1 MGFVVYLSLIG
12 ILVFGVIFQLQNAE
26 IQKLKE
32 TNKKISA
39 LIETIQDDLDSKN
52 NALKELERSHKE
64 TAKEL
69 TTTTSAKD
77 QSIKALE
84 SKLLDVSN
92 KYHAS
97 IQSEAKSKALHQD
110 NNSTIK
116 KLKEE
121 IEELKAKRVS
131 EEELKVKL
139 EKQYDFK
146 LNSEIERLIVGKDL
160 QNTQLSENIKSLND
174 LLETRN
180 KEFNKSE
187 ETNSQIISELKQLAD
202 SIQKKLDAK
211 SLAYDKLQV
220 INDSQRE
227 QIETKDARIK
237 DLEEQQKRDNENFVA
252 VSDKLARSEELVAE
266 LQETKKELEET
277 VKHQTE
283 VIDDDSKVLTL
294 YEESVTSLN
303 EYLSKQNQKEN
314 IISDQYFVHS
324 NDEVKEICVTTRTYI
339 DALTEKIAK
348 LVESQEST
356 SKDLK
361 AANDKLTELNVH
373 NVTFGCQ
380 LLTNLQALEE
390 ALAGKLSQE
399 DQKEVSAKIKSI
411 IGQFSDSQ
419 KPKEDAFEQNGAEKK
434 TEPDTSRSVDEEITT
449 PVVKSKEL
457 VINDD
462 PVDEVNKDAESV
474 EDIPTSDDKE
484 TEVTPIEEP
493 VIVTTEEKIVEDKTE
508 APNAEEPV
516 ALETESA
523 GVISDVK
530 PLEEKKEV
538 DALTEDFA
546 KEADGKFIEDEPEV
560 ETELEKK
567 SDEKEIED
575 EPVVEEP
582 KDEEVNSEAFEEINE
597 KFTETSDEKTIADDA
612 HEEGKEI
619 EEPQVEEPQV
629 EELTVE
635 KLKVKEEEEELAEKS
650 GEKHIQ
656 DTPVND
662 ELHTE
667 PAAVEKVKDGLVE
680 DSEEKL
686 IEDDSTTD
694 QTPVEI
700 TNVEDP
706 KEVESKEVDPKEV
719 ESKEVE
725 SKIEEQ
731 KEVENVTDKPK
742 DEQNDEVSKVEES
755 KDKDLK
761 VEESKDEGL
770 KEEEPKFEQEKEKS
784 DDLKTEEV
792 KKSAPEENDSKTV
805 ESSTEESKED
815 VPNTDDPQESKE
827 HLDASNAD
835 LNKEGTGDDDEDE
848 DEDEDDDYTTSNT
861 ESEATPAPESL
872 PTSSSSAGSSKS
884 PKKKNNKKK
893 GKKKN
898 KTTF

>member
-1 MGFVVYLSLIG
+1 M
-12 ILVFGVIFQLQNAE
+12 IFQLQNAE

-39 LIETIQDDLDSKN
+39 LIEIIQDDLDSKN

-237 DLEEQQKRDNENFVA
+237 DLEEQQKRDNENFVT

-339 DALTEKIAK
+339 DALTENIAK

-373 NVTFGCQ
+373 NVIFGCQ

-419 KPKEDAFEQNGAEKK
+419 KPKEDSFEQNGAEKK

-629 EELTVE
+629 EEP
-635 KLKVKEEEEELAEKS
+635 
-650 GEKHIQ
+650 Q
-656 DTPVND
+656 
-662 ELHTE
+662 
-667 PAAVEKVKDGLVE
+667 
-680 DSEEKL
+680 
-686 IEDDSTTD
+686 
-694 QTPVEI
+694 
-700 TNVEDP
+700 
-706 KEVESKEVDPKEV
+706 
-719 ESKEVE
+719 
-725 SKIEEQ
+725 
-731 KEVENVTDKPK
+731 
-742 DEQNDEVSKVEES
+742 VEEPQ
-755 KDKDLK
+755 
-761 VEESKDEGL
+761 VEE
-770 KEEEPKFEQEKEKS
+770 P
-784 DDLKTEEV
+784 
-792 KKSAPEENDSKTV
+792 
-805 ESSTEESKED
+805 
-815 VPNTDDPQESKE
+815 
-827 HLDASNAD
+827 
-835 LNKEGTGDDDEDE
+835 
-848 DEDEDDDYTTSNT
+848 
-861 ESEATPAPESL
+861 
-872 PTSSSSAGSSKS
+872 
-884 PKKKNNKKK
+884 
-893 GKKKN
+893 
-898 KTTF
+898 